1 MFKKTL
7 LAVAAASMAG
17 MIGTSFAQTTI
28 QKTTVIHPITADSK
42 VVVKK
47 KTVVR
52 HPGAAVVVHK
62 KKVVHYP
69 MTNTKVVHKSTVIHS
84 ATGAKTVVVHPA
96 VVKTDRTL

>member
-7 LAVAAASMAG
+7 LAVAAGAMAG
-17 MIGTSFAQTTI
+17 MIGTSFAQTVE
-28 QKTTVIHPITADSK
+28 KTTVIHPITADSK

-62 KKVVHYP
+62 KKVVHDP
-69 MTNTKVVHKSTVIHS
+69 MTNTKVVHRKTVIHS
-84 ATGAKTVVVHPA
+84 STGSKTVVVHPS
-96 VVKTDRTL
+96 VIKTDRTL

>member
-7 LAVAAASMAG
+7 VAMAAAALAG
-17 MIGTSFAQTTI
+17 TVGASYAQVVE
-28 QKTTVIHPITADSK
+28 KTTVVHPVTADSK

-62 KKVVHYP
+62 KKIVHHP
-69 MTNTKVVHKSTVIHS
+69 MTGTKDVHRST
-84 ATGAKTVVVHPA
+84 
-96 VVKTDRTL
+96 VVKTPTSKTTIIRPSTVETEHRL